1 MIILDL
7 NGSKA
12 KKCYHNFS
20 GQEHLYVVY
29 KRVYRPA
36 PLPGWGSR
44 AHPFLN
50 PPFS

>member
-29 KRVYRPA
+29 KRVYRPPPPA
-36 PLPGWGSR
+36 RLRFQGPPLS
-44 AHPFLN
+44 
-50 PPFS
+50 